1 MTFSALFSV
10 NFDGK
15 HLNMRVIII
24 KSVKKYKKLTKKNQ
38 KSRK

>member
-1 MTFSALFSV
+1 MTFSALFSG

-15 HLNMRVIII
+15 HLNMSVIII
-24 KSVKKYKKLTKKNQ
+24 GSGKKYQKLTKKNQ